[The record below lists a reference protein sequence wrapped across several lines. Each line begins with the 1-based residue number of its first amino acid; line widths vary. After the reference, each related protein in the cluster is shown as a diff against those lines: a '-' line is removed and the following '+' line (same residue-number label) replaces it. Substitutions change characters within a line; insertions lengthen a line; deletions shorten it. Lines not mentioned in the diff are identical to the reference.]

1 MEIPFPPAPNNPE
14 AFYLLK
20 ITGRDNIGDR
30 LPDPNDGRMKVLEYF
45 TPEDIGVLQSTAL
58 IQGLNENEFTPI
70 PGLQNGSMINGELGT
85 QWDGLISESYT
96 CTVRGVNAAFGTE
109 ALGPVAWTFPA
120 NVTVPNMQVSE
131 AEFATNLVQ
140 QLETKNAV
148 NFVQANLFTLR
159 LKYSEMTDFNVT
171 TYIDPD
177 TGKTLP
183 TALQANIQTL
193 YNNMNQGVLNSM
205 LKADFRVTIPPI
217 GNIDSISEFIEQFKS
232 IRDGNESYVTFAG
245 QVAQL
250 ANTAPENIIDAI
262 NKMYGATISD
272 QNQSINQSSVPNS
285 FFDTYNKLRSVEK
298 NVEILTGPGLTDPAY
313 WAQFTT
319 AVGSPT
325 ANFVSGF
332 FKNKRDIENLSG
344 NANFT
349 GLSDT
354 PTGYLSG
361 QYLISTASGIDY
373 QTISGLSKEISDEI
387 SSSQTLNF
395 TGLSGTPSNYEQGK
409 FLVATND
416 GIEYTGNLSGVISSE
431 EINWDVYQTS
441 ADLPNASD
449 YHGMFA
455 HVHSEGAA
463 YMAHNGNW
471 EKIYPINAGSLTLT
485 GLSDTPDSY
494 DNGKILESTAN
505 GTQWVN
511 PPAGTTEFKNLTDTP
526 NNFDNG
532 KILESTANGLV
543 WVDKPAGG
551 GGGGSSTFEGLTNTP
566 STFAGTA
573 GQFVTVNSSEDGVQF
588 SQLDLAGSNL
598 NFITSQSP
606 VQFLHKPLISNIT
619 SNQTISDFNFT
630 NLEVGKTYKLNAHM
644 SFNSNID
651 TSLMKVDIFNGI
663 KKLASLSNKGKSTT
677 VSTSIMFIAEVATVH
692 AVADAGFTSSEY
704 IAGTPDVSFVQIEMP
719 VSAIVSVDQQTLPPT
734 PAPAGGIFAIS
745 EINARADVFDLQE
758 EELSQLI
765 GPFSIQISE
774 VKAHIQ
780 VEDTTSQTFGASF
793 PAFSVLKIG
802 DMKANV
808 IIGNSNADATASDKI
823 PSNTANTVNSDYR
836 WGN

>member
-1 MEIPFPPAPNNPE
+1 MATEKPFPDPNDDL
-14 AFYLLK
+14 FYLLK
-20 ITGRDNIGDR
+20 ETSRDDIGDAAVP
-30 LPDPNDGRMKVLEYF
+30 LNLVKFFHDD
-45 TPEDIGVLQSTAL
+45 DIGVIQSTAL
-58 IQGLNENEFTPI
+58 LQGLHPGDFIEVAGGPNNLFTNGDANTDWG
-70 PGLQNGSMINGELGT
+70 GLVAGSPYEITAVGFSVSWNQGAN
-85 QWDGLISESYT
+85 ISE
-96 CTVRGVNAAFGTE
+96 TE
-109 ALGPVAWTFPA
+109 ANFATAMENALNSDIPNMQAKWKDQGAWNWVGSKIVLDLTDSISAISSIANGDDLTEFFKNIRLGQSSYVNFLGQNYKLVNPTPQNIIDSINAIYGTNLTEQKEVFSRAGALTTISQVETFVNTQISRVQAVLGPVFSPA
-120 NVTVPNMQVSE
+120 RDSNGQTYYQRYQEITS
-131 AEFATNLVQ
+131 
-140 QLETKNAV
+140 
-148 NFVQANLFTLR
+148 
-159 LKYSEMTDFNVT
+159 TDF
-171 TYIDPD
+171 Y
-177 TGKTLP
+177 G
-183 TALQANIQTL
+183 
-193 YNNMNQGVLNSM
+193 
-205 LKADFRVTIPPI
+205 
-217 GNIDSISEFIEQFKS
+217 
-232 IRDGNESYVTFAG
+232 
-245 QVAQL
+245 
-250 ANTAPENIIDAI
+250 DAI
-262 NKMYGATISD
+262 
-272 QNQSINQSSVPNS
+272 INN
-285 FFDTYNKLRSVEK
+285 TEA
-298 NVEILTGPGLTDPAY
+298 ILD
-313 WAQFTT
+313 
-319 AVGSPT
+319 
-325 ANFVSGF
+325 
-332 FKNKRDIENLSG
+332 LSG

-387 SSSQTLNF
+387 SSSQTLSF

-409 FLVATND
+409 FLVSTDD

-431 EINWDVYQTS
+431 EINWDVYQAK

-463 YMAHNGNW
+463 YMAHNGQW
-471 EKIYPINAGSLTLT
+471 EKIYPSQGGGSSTFE
-485 GLSDTPDSY
+485 GLSDTPVGY

-505 GTQWVN
+505 GTQWVD

-551 GGGGSSTFEGLTNTP
+551 GGGGGGSSTFEGLTNTP

-573 GQFVTVNSSEDGVQF
+573 GQYVTVNSNEDGVQF
-588 SQLDLAGSNL
+588 SELDLAGSNL
-598 NFITSQSP
+598 NFVASQNP
-606 VQFLHKPLISNIT
+606 VQFLHKPLTSNIT

-677 VSTSIMFIAEVATVH
+677 VSTSIMFIAEVGSVH

-704 IAGTPDVSFVQIEMP
+704 IAGDPDISFVQIEMP

-734 PAPAGGIFAIS
+734 PSPAGGIFAIS
-745 EINARADVFDLQE
+745 EINARAGVFDLQE

-765 GPFSIQISE
+765 GPFSMQISE
-774 VKAHIQ
+774 VQTRVQI
-780 VEDTTSQTFGASF
+780 EDTTSQTFGASF

-808 IIGNSNADATASDKI
+808 IIGNLNEDGTASSKI
-823 PSNTANTVNSDYR
+823 PSDTANTVNSDYR

>member
-1 MEIPFPPAPNNPE
+1 MEIPFPPAPNDPE

-45 TPEDIGVLQSTAL
+45 TPEDIGVLQSTTL

-70 PGLQNGSMINGELGT
+70 PGLQNVSMIGGEQGT
-85 QWDGLISESYT
+85 QWNGLINESYT
-96 CTVRGVNAAFGTE
+96 CTIRGVNAAFGTE
-109 ALGPVAWTFPA
+109 ELGPVAWTFPA
-120 NVTVPNMQVSE
+120 IVTVPDMQVSE
-131 AEFATNLVQ
+131 AQFATNLVQ

-148 NFVQANLFTLR
+148 NFVHAQFTLR

-171 TYIDPD
+171 TYIDPN
-177 TGKTLP
+177 TGNTLP
-183 TALQANIQTL
+183 AALQANIQTVW
-193 YNNMNQGVLNSM
+193 NNINNTVLNSM

-217 GNIDSISEFIEQFKS
+217 ANINSISEFIEQFKS
-232 IRDGNESYVTFAG
+232 IRDGNESYVAFAG

-387 SSSQTLNF
+387 SSSQTLSF
-395 TGLSGTPSNYEQGK
+395 TGLSGTPSNYEKGK
-409 FLVATND
+409 FLVSTDD

-431 EINWDVYQTS
+431 EINWSHYNAVGN
-441 ADLPNASD
+441 LPNASD

-471 EKIYPINAGSLTLT
+471 EKIYPSQGSSTFKNLT
-485 GLSDTPDSY
+485 DTPNNFE
-494 DNGKILESTAN
+494 NGKILESTAN

-526 NNFDNG
+526 NNFENG

-566 STFAGTA
+566 NAFAAGTA
-573 GQFVTVNSSEDGVQF
+573 GQFVTVNSTEDGVQF

-606 VQFLHKPLISNIT
+606 VQFLHKPLTSNIT
-619 SNQTISDFNFT
+619 SNQTITDFNFAG
-630 NLEVGKTYKLNAHM
+630 LEVGKTYKLNAHM

-663 KKLASLSNKGKSTT
+663 KKLASLSNKGKSAT

-734 PAPAGGIFAIS
+734 PSPAGGIFAIS

-765 GPFSIQISE
+765 SPFSMQISE
-774 VKAHIQ
+774 VKAHVQ

-808 IIGNSNADATASDKI
+808 IIGNLNEDAAASSKI
-823 PSNTANTVNSDYR
+823 PSDTANTVNSDYR